1 MLLSK
6 KKALVST
13 GTLMVALG
21 IVLSTYAQTSD
32 KELEPPAPLK
42 EIKYHTGFIPPAEIL
57 PHLGRK
63 PRPDLV
69 QAADLPAKWDW
80 REQGCVTPVKN
91 QGGCGSCYAFAAIGS
106 FESAIMVRWGLAYDL
121 SENNVKECIWGDPS
135 CGGGSSASVAGYL
148 AGSGSVLE
156 ADDPYVDADVEC
168 ADSVVYQHA
177 LLDWRIVSGGIGPDP
192 FILKQYIY
200 EYGPVESSLC
210 AGDPGVPDWRNEFT
224 NYDGSYT
231 LYFPTDDCF
240 LNHAVLIVGWDDNL
254 EHAGGTGGWIVKNSW
269 GTDWGGPCGYG
280 YRGGYFTI
288 AYGSAK
294 MGSHTYFVQDWKELD
309 PNEKVFLYDEA
320 YPMGGCGFDDVTAW
334 GMCAFEHTR
343 ACSLFRVEFWTLDV
357 TTDIDIYIYDDFDGT
372 TLSNLLTSKL
382 DAAYTEAGYHSVALD
397 SLLRIEAGDDFYV
410 ALKVTDE
417 SYVHPFRLDQQGPI
431 EIGKTFIS
439 PNAEP
444 GTWID
449 MGDDPPDRS
458 PGDVAI
464 RVRAIVD
471 QTPPEPPPPPEPV
484 PSYYS
489 LSYAYPNPFNSHTTI
504 PYSLENPARVD
515 LSVYNLL
522 GQKVKTLVSGS
533 KPAGEHVINWDGTD
547 DNGESVASGVY
558 LYQLETNEYV
568 DSKKLILL
576 K

>member
-1 MLLSK
+1 MKTKKVLLYL
-6 KKALVST
+6 KAL
-13 GTLMVALG
+13 ALTVVVG
-21 IVLSTYAQTSD
+21 LAVYAQAPTKNSD
-32 KELEPPAPLK
+32 QPAAQ
-42 EIKYHTGFIPPAEIL
+42 EGIKYHTGFIPPEEIL

-63 PRPDLV
+63 PRPDLI
-69 QAADLPAKWDW
+69 QAEDLPARWDW

-91 QGGCGSCYAFAAIGS
+91 QGACGSCYAFAAIGN
-106 FESAIMVRWGLAYDL
+106 FESAIMIRGGIAYDL
-121 SENNVKECIWGDPS
+121 SENNVKECIWHDPS
-135 CGGGSSASVAGYL
+135 CGGGSPGEVAGYL
-148 AGSGSVLE
+148 GGAGTVLE
-156 ADDPYVDADVEC
+156 VDDPYIDADVEC
-168 ADSVVYQHA
+168 ADSVPYQHA
-177 LLDWRIVSGGIGPDP
+177 LLDWRKISQGIVPVP
-192 FILKQYIY
+192 AILKQYIY
-200 EYGPVESSLC
+200 EYGPVQSGLC
-210 AGDPGVPDWRNEFT
+210 AGEPAVPDWRDEFAD
-224 NYDGSYT
+224 YDGSYT
-231 LYFPTDDCF
+231 LYYPSDDCF
-240 LNHAVLIVGWDDNL
+240 LNHGVLIVGWDDDL

-269 GTDWGGPCGYG
+269 GTEWGGPCGFG

-288 AYGSAK
+288 AYGSAQ
-294 MGSHTYFVQDWKELD
+294 MASYSSFIQDWKELD
-309 PNEKVFLYDEA
+309 PGEKVFLYDEA

-343 ACSLFRVEFWTLDV
+343 ACSLSRVEFWTRDI

-397 SLLRIEAGDDFYV
+397 SLVRVEAGDDFYAV
-410 ALKVTDE
+410 VKITDE
-417 SYVHPFRLDQQGPI
+417 SYGYPFRLDWQGPV

-439 PNAEP
+439 PNGEP

-449 MGDDPPDRS
+449 MGDDPPDRT

-471 QTPPEPPPPPEPV
+471 LTPPEPPQPV

-533 KPAGEHVINWDGTD
+533 KPAGEHMISWDGTD
-547 DNGESVASGVY
+547 SKGEPVSSGIY
-558 LYQLETNEYV
+558 LYRLRAGDYTN
-568 DSKKLILL
+568 SRKMLLL